1 MLRITACL
9 LALIIPLVLL
19 IGCAARHTVILV
31 PNPDGTVGKAEVV
44 TAGGKQVLEK
54 ANGMTSVSGSA
65 APPSP
70 VTTADS
76 NYIATTFSDAL
87 GIEQIPSEKFI
98 LFFNTAT
105 VALTPR
111 SQKDIAAVVEAI
123 KRRNSIIVTI
133 SGHTDAVGSAQLN
146 DKLARNRAERVQELL
161 LQHGVSQQVISVSSH
176 GKGNPLIPTPDG
188 VAEPKNRRV
197 EVIVR

>member
-9 LALIIPLVLL
+9 LALILPLVLL
-19 IGCAARHTVILV
+19 IGCTARHTVILV

-98 LFFNTAT
+98 LFFNT